1 MIIESI
7 HNASYTC
14 PFIQIERINHI
25 TRLFVLTMVYIN
37 FINSTPSSFF
47 SKETSS
53 SVIRGSKS
61 ITALCD
67 VIPHLR
73 YHFRIHHLKSILTE
87 WTTIVIAVH
96 LFAGR
101 RTQQNIQALLDI
113 LLIRH
118 HLYTVFCQRR
128 RKVPTFSQK
137 AIIVQYII
145 LFAHTL
151 HPPIIT
157 VGHPATIVPP
167 CAVLSPYEPQ
177 VCHLSLQ
184 WMNLLLLYP
193 VVPRRR
199 TCHLRRLPVFSL
211 SKHSAHLV
219 RLSAAHAVSARE
231 TPGVCMGQVCISV
244 ILAAEA

>member
-25 TRLFVLTMVYIN
+25 TPIIRPNNGIYQFYQQYSFLLLFFKRN
-37 FINSTPSSFF
+37 FLQRDTRFKKHNRP
-47 SKETSS
+47 
-53 SVIRGSKS
+53 
-61 ITALCD
+61 CD

-96 LFAGR
+96 PFAGR

-167 CAVLSPYEPQ
+167 CAVLSPIRAAGLPPIITVDEPFTIVSGGPTQ
-177 VCHLSLQ
+177 THMSPTTAAGIFPIKTFCTLG
-184 WMNLLLLYP
+184 P
-193 VVPRRR
+193 TIGPP
-199 TCHLRRLPVFSL
+199 TCGIGEGMHSGNRLPDEL
-211 SKHSAHLV
+211 
-219 RLSAAHAVSARE
+219 
-231 TPGVCMGQVCISV
+231 
-244 ILAAEA
+244 